1 MRVGILI
8 SGFGS
13 NMIKLFESCE
23 KKSSSASIG
32 LVFSN
37 NPRADGLKYA
47 HSKGIKPYQ
56 LTTKILKK
64 ENYLMKKLIKL
75 YWITI

>member
-13 NMIKLFESCE
+13 NMMKLIESCE
-23 KKSSSASIG
+23 NKDSKASIE

-37 NPRADGLKYA
+37 NPDAEGLKYA
-47 HSKGIKPYQ
+47 KSKGIKIVSIDHNSYESE
-56 LTTKILKK
+56 L
-64 ENYLMKKLIKL
+64 NLI
-75 YWITI
+75 IR

>member
-13 NMIKLFESCE
+13 NMMKLIESCE
-23 KKSSSASIG
+23 NKDSKASIE

-37 NPRADGLKYA
+37 NPDAEGLKYA
-47 HSKGIKPYQ
+47 KSK
-56 LTTKILKK
+56 
-64 ENYLMKKLIKL
+64 
-75 YWITI
+75 